1 MLEYDTVKLKGTAVQ
16 LRAFST
22 LWSTQDGAV
31 FLLLPNELLE
41 ITGCPPRPRPPPPP
55 PSAPVTIL
63 SYALTKRSARV
74 AYA

>member
-41 ITGCPPRPRPPPPP
+41 ITGCPPRPP

>member
-41 ITGCPPRPRPPPPP
+41 ITGCPPRPT
-55 PSAPVTIL
+55 TISTSHYSL
-63 SYALTKRSARV
+63 VRID
-74 AYA
+74 